1 MQIAIF
7 DSTKLDKKYE
17 GSIFYSFTE
26 EVLVDEA
33 ALPCL
38 VVSCSKLNSYKLQ
51 RTFTWFLLVCTQ
63 KIVVKSVG
71 GIVFGYKDEQWN
83 DV

>member
-7 DSTKLDKKYE
+7 DSTKPDKEYE
-17 GSIFYSFTE
+17 GSIFYSFTKE
-26 EVLVDEA
+26 ALVDEA

-38 VVSCSKLNSYKLQ
+38 VVSCSKLNSYKLE

-63 KIVVKSVG
+63 KIVVKSE
-71 GIVFGYKDEQWN
+71 GIVFGYKDEQCN

>member
-7 DSTKLDKKYE
+7 DSTKPDKKYE
-17 GSIFYSFTE
+17 GSIFYSFTK

-38 VVSCSKLNSYKLQ
+38 VVSCSKLNSYKLE

-63 KIVVKSVG
+63 KIVVKSE
-71 GIVFGYKDEQWN
+71 GIVFGYKDEQCN